1 MSQTTAMMN
10 TNPVLDAFN
19 RHGLAKFLDDR
30 RARDPKDATM
40 GGMGAKLGKWMIRDE
55 DYTDFLDLLYDYLF
69 VQKQTPMNFV
79 EQSRSD
85 SAKPILIDLDFKY
98 PANLNLTRKFT
109 ESHIKGFLNNVIDGL
124 NTFFDLSRYEDG
136 LRMFVTLR
144 PAPYKDTKGNVKDG
158 IHIECPDLCLSN
170 EKQKALRSYLLEQQ
184 AVSGA
189 FEGTEFNNNPDDIYD
204 ASMARK
210 QGWFFYG
217 ESKPQIA
224 PYALAHVFHYNPETE
239 ELISKSTRNYDDRE
253 LMELLSVRYNLIADN
268 NEVKLDA
275 RELYNRMLQRKAD
288 TAAHPPVGGETVP
301 QRPQTEL
308 EVIVKAMNLNSLRGC
323 TPEDVPYIR
332 RLVMECLSVTRAED
346 YGKWIEVG
354 LCLHHIASTD
364 EMNEKMFELW
374 MDFSK
379 KSSKAGGNNESQ
391 LKRDWDRWT
400 RPSSERVLKFS
411 SLERWARED
420 NPTKFKEIL
429 DDDVIQYIVEQ
440 IKNAHFHVA
449 KVMQMMFGNQF
460 RASIESKRTEW
471 FTYVP
476 DEHIWKHINQGI
488 TLRAKISNE
497 VVVMFDR
504 AKRSMKRQE
513 QNADGDLSDT
523 GKLKLKEFNAVEKSL
538 YTAPFKDSVM
548 KECSGLFYEEDFM
561 NKLNLNPYLVVCKNG
576 VLNLRAVRKNDDGKD
591 EFFVEFRPGKPED
604 MMTFLAGREF
614 GTSEAI
620 DYSPLDRNDPR
631 YTELMEFMEKLF
643 PRPELKQYMIT
654 LLSSTLEGMNREQ
667 CYYTLQ
673 GKGGNGK
680 SKILELMRMVLGD
693 YQTGL
698 APTAMTRKRPDAGA
712 ANPDIIDIKNRR
724 FIYLQEPDAKEPLN
738 TSRMKQFSGE
748 DIVEARGLFS
758 DQEKFKISGKL
769 FMLCNDLPPIHS
781 MDRGTW
787 RRIRLIPF
795 ESKFVGEGD
804 NDYSDLVSGKPN
816 VFPKDYFLDEKLKQW
831 REVFLGLLVD
841 TYQNVYCREGLR
853 EPAIVREASNNYKN
867 MFDSYGKFRD
877 AQIKVDPSVTEEN
890 RIDIKVIRNAFK
902 NWISSQGLDEKL
914 PSNQELKKRLEDD
927 YGAPVNGK
935 FKGIRIVGE
944 EPI

>member
-1 MSQTTAMMN
+1 MN

-55 DYTDFLDLLYDYLF
+55 DYTEFLDLLYDYLF

-124 NTFFDLSRYEDG
+124 NTFFNLSRYEDG
-136 LRMFVTLR
+136 IRMFVTLR

-189 FEGTEFNNNPDDIYD
+189 FEGTEFNNSPEDIYD

-224 PYALAHVFHYNPETE
+224 PYALAHVFHYDPSTE
-239 ELISKSTRNYDDRE
+239 ELISKSIRNYDDRE
-253 LMELLSVRYNLIADN
+253 LMELLSVRYNLVADD
-268 NEVKLDA
+268 NEVKPSA
-275 RELYNRMLQRKAD
+275 RELYNRMLQWRAMSNVEPTVNITET
-288 TAAHPPVGGETVP
+288 TAVP
-301 QRPQTEL
+301 QRPMTEL
-308 EVIVKAMNLNSLRGC
+308 QLAISKGLTSLRGC
-323 TPEDVPYIR
+323 NPEDIPFIK
-332 RLVMECLSVTRAED
+332 RLVMECLSVARAED

-391 LKRDWDRWT
+391 LKRDWDRWS
-400 RPSSERVLKFS
+400 RPNSERVLRYS

-420 NPTKFKEIL
+420 NPVKFKEVL
-429 DDDVIQYIVEQ
+429 NEDIVNF
-440 IKNAHFHVA
+440 IAINVMNTHFFVA
-449 KVMQMMFGNQF
+449 KVMQLMFGSQF

-497 VVVMFDR
+497 VVEMVDSGRKAMRKKFS
-504 AKRSMKRQE
+504 KK
-513 QNADGDLSDT
+513 NGDGESELDDD
-523 GKLKLKEFNAVEKSL
+523 GKKFLKEFNALEKSL
-538 YTAPFKDSVM
+538 YTANFKDSVM

-561 NKLNLNPYLVVCKNG
+561 NKLNLNPYLIVCKNG
-576 VLNLRAVRKNDDGKD
+576 VLNLRSVRKNAEGKD
-591 EFFVEFRPGKPED
+591 EFFVDFRPGKPED

-620 DYSPLDRNDPR
+620 DYIPLDRNDSR
-631 YTELMEFMEKLF
+631 YTDLMEFMEKLF

-804 NDYSDLVSGKPN
+804 NDYGDLVSGKPN

-841 TYQNVYCREGLR
+841 TYQNVYCKEGLR

-902 NWISSQGLDEKL
+902 NWITSQGLDEKL

-927 YGAPVNGK
+927 YGTPVNGK

-944 EPI
+944 ESI